1 MNMDGSENWT
11 AVTEWGAF
19 LQQSCKLLR
28 VLSPLSGMS
37 EALVGERK
45 KSSLWDGR
53 VRSAA
58 GTLWGISAL
67 HRKHTNQRTAEFT
80 WHHLRSCCSPIEHT
94 ERRGEG
100 RNRAALLSAQCGQTG
115 KMCDSYTA
123 GVLYPGGAKTGGY
136 ILQTCRASVTV
147 QSGTPS
153 PACSRA
159 PLPLKLIIGG
169 STVSSCL
176 SSSLRNISSSV
187 KF

>member
-1 MNMDGSENWT
+1 MGLRTELLLRNEELSSSSPANCSEFSLLCLECRRLWWVRERRVVYGMDGWE
-11 AVTEWGAF
+11 AQRE
-19 LQQSCKLLR
+19 
-28 VLSPLSGMS
+28 LSG
-37 EALVGERK
+37 AYQLFIG
-45 KSSLWDGR
+45 
-53 VRSAA
+53 
-58 GTLWGISAL
+58 
-67 HRKHTNQRTAEFT
+67 KHTNQRTAEFT

>member
-1 MNMDGSENWT
+1 M
-11 AVTEWGAF
+11 
-19 LQQSCKLLR
+19 
-28 VLSPLSGMS
+28 
-37 EALVGERK
+37 GERK

-67 HRKHTNQRTAEFT
+67 HRKHTNQRTAESSHDITFEAAAAPQNT
-80 WHHLRSCCSPIEHT
+80 LKEEGKAGIERCCSQ
-94 ERRGEG
+94 
-100 RNRAALLSAQCGQTG
+100 QCGQTG

-136 ILQTCRASVTV
+136 ILQTCGASVTV

-153 PACSRA
+153 PACSGA

-187 KF
+187 KS